1 MVVAIAHV
9 LDVRAVL
16 LVVKLLVMV
25 IKPLVEHK
33 VLQVV
38 LKVDQ
43 H

>member
-1 MVVAIAHV
+1 MAVVIAHV

-16 LVVKLLVMV
+16 LVVKPLVMV
-25 IKPLVEHK
+25 IKPPVEHK
-33 VLQVV
+33 ALQVV